1 MTLVVPYDQL
11 DDRAGLVQVWG
22 QLGTGG
28 IYSVVQL
35 VVSFGAI
42 AALLA
47 SMFGSMFPMPRYR
60 THAITG
66 RSRI

>member
-47 SMFGSMFPMPRYR
+47 SMFGSMFPMPR
-60 THAITG
+60 
-66 RSRI
+66 